1 MVFEE
6 GTDIYFARNLIN
18 ERLGAIKSALPPGLE
33 PEMGPIATGLGE
45 IFMYTVEALPG
56 ATQADGSPLD
66 ATALR
71 EIQDWIIKPQL
82 AQVPGVI
89 EVNTIGGYDKQYH
102 VTRRPN
108 GCWSSASRWMN
119 WSAPCGPI
127 TPIAAPAIS
136 NATANSCWCARPGSW
151 PPLAILNRW

>member
-1 MVFEE
+1 
-6 GTDIYFARNLIN
+6 
-18 ERLGAIKSALPPGLE
+18 
-33 PEMGPIATGLGE
+33 MGPIATGLGE

-56 ATQADGSPLD
+56 ATQADGQSALD

-102 VTRRPN
+102 VTPSPQRLLEFGVTVDER
-108 GCWSSASRWMN
+108 GRSALR
-119 WSAPCGPI
+119 AQ
-127 TPIAAPAIS
+127 
-136 NATANSCWCARPGSW
+136 
-151 PPLAILNRW
+151 